1 MSGTSSSEQ
10 QLLEYKAILD
20 NAGVAILF
28 TRNRLTYRS
37 NPLAEKL
44 FAWPAG
50 ALIGQPGHVFFPDA
64 AAYQALIERAR
75 PVLARGEFLDMEVQ
89 MARHDGSTFFAQ
101 LFAGALDAATPHSGT
116 VWIIRDISREVSART
131 THERLMREQQMIF
144 DRAQIGI
151 VYLRERVI
159 QRCNP
164 SFERMFG
171 YPAGQLVGQSTR
183 VCFAS
188 EAAWQAAGER
198 VHTEIAAS
206 GTFNGEFEYQRH
218 DGTAIWC
225 HVTGNLINPANPDEG
240 YVWLYEDITAQRA
253 AEQALV
259 ASHREYSLIFDNA
272 AIGISYMRDRVF
284 LRCNRRL
291 EEIFG
296 FQPGGLIGQSSRL
309 LFAND
314 QEWQET
320 GDRVYGATQQGG
332 DFSGDVRYQRQDGT
346 AIWVKATGRLIK
358 NGAEQVWIWTHQD
371 DTSRYLAEEA
381 LRKSHMEL
389 EQRVHERTAE
399 LSQQLHFLQ
408 QLIEAIP
415 GPVFY
420 KDAQSRYL
428 GCNRAFAE
436 FIGSAAIDLIGKGP
450 HDLAPPELA
459 ARYLAAD
466 QALFTQ
472 PGAQI
477 YESPVRHAD
486 GGMHHVVFHKATF
499 TQPDG
504 SVGGLVGFML
514 DITEHKRMLER
525 LQQAATVFDSSAEGV
540 VITAPDQ
547 TIIAVNRAFTEITG
561 YSEEEAIGRSPSLLQ
576 SGRQSDDFYREM
588 WEAIHQHGQW
598 QGEVWNKCKNGRIY
612 PEWLTIS
619 TVKDAANEVTH
630 YVGVFSDITA
640 IKSAYEKLNHLA
652 HHDPLTGL
660 PNRLLLEDRLH
671 LAIQRARRE
680 QTHLAVL
687 FLDLDRFK
695 TINDSLGHH
704 VGDLVLCEVSSR
716 LSHLMRESDT
726 VARFGGDEF
735 LVLMEG
741 ISGPSAA
748 AHIADKILQNLSE
761 APVSVEQDFFVG
773 ASIGISLFPQDGNDP
788 ETLIKHADVAM
799 YRAKERG
806 RNTHEFFAPELAQ
819 SSPERF
825 RLDTDLRRAI
835 ERDELRLYLQPQFS
849 LQTGQLVGAEAL
861 VRWQH
866 PERGLVMP
874 GEFIATAE
882 ESGLIVP
889 IGEWVQRTA
898 CQCWA
903 DWHTRG
909 LQPGILAINVSGVEF
924 RRGRIQESI
933 RKMLEA
939 TRMPPSLLEL
949 EITESAIMGQAENS
963 IQALH
968 GLRAM
973 GVSLA
978 IDDFGT
984 GYSSLAYLKR
994 LPLNKLKVD
1003 QSFVRGLPDDSDDCA
1018 IARAVIALGHSL
1030 QLTIIAEGVETLAQS
1045 EFLRREGCDE
1055 MQGYLR
1061 ARPMPMDTF
1070 RQQFLQG

>member
-20 NAGVAILF
+20 NAGVAIIL
-28 TRNRLTYRS
+28 TRNRRTYRC

-50 ALIGQPGHVFFPDA
+50 ALMGQPSDVYFPDA
-64 AAYQALIERAR
+64 PAYQALIKRVR
-75 PVLARGEFLDMEVQ
+75 PVLARGECLDTEVE
-89 MARHDGSTFFAQ
+89 MARRDGSRFMAQ
-101 LFAGALDAATPHSGT
+101 LFACALEAGAPRSGT
-116 VWIIRDISREVSART
+116 IWTIRDISQEVRARQT
-131 THERLMREQQMIF
+131 NAQLMREQQMIF

-151 VYLRERVI
+151 VYLRRRII

-171 YPAGQLVGQSTR
+171 YPVGQLAGQSTR

-198 VHTEIAAS
+198 VHAEIAAT
-206 GTFNGEFEYQRH
+206 GTFNGEFEYQRQ

-240 YVWLYEDITAQRA
+240 YVWLYEDVTAQRA
-253 AEQALV
+253 TEQALV
-259 ASHREYSLIFDNA
+259 NSHREYSLIFDNA
-272 AIGISYMRDRVF
+272 AIGISYMRDRIF
-284 LRCNRRL
+284 LRCNRRV

-296 FQPGGLIGQSSRL
+296 FAPGGLIGQSSRL
-309 LFAND
+309 LFASE
-314 QEWQET
+314 QEWIDT
-320 GDRVYGATQQGG
+320 GERVYGATQQGG

-346 AIWVKATGRLIK
+346 TIWAKATGRLIN
-358 NGAEQVWIWTHQD
+358 NGGEQVWIWTHQD
-371 DTSRYLAEEA
+371 DTCRYLAEEA

-389 EQRVHERTAE
+389 EQRVQERTAE
-399 LSQQLHFLQ
+399 LSQQLNFLQ

-428 GCNRAFAE
+428 GCNSAFTN
-436 FIGSAAIDLIGKGP
+436 FIGTAAIDLIGKGP
-450 HDLAPPELA
+450 HDLASPELA
-459 ARYLAAD
+459 KRYLAAD
-466 QALFTQ
+466 QALLEQ

-486 GGMHHVVFHKATF
+486 GDMHHVVFHKATF
-499 TQPDG
+499 TRPDG

-514 DITEHKRMLER
+514 DITERKRMLER

-540 VITAPDQ
+540 IITAPDR

-561 YSEEEAIGRSPSLLQ
+561 YSEEEAIGHHPSLLH
-576 SGRQSDDFYREM
+576 SDRQSEEFYKDM
-588 WEAIHQHGQW
+588 WNTIDQQGRW
-598 QGEVWNKCKNGRIY
+598 QGEVWNKCKDGRIY

-619 TVKDAANEVTH
+619 TVKDATNAITH

-680 QTHLAVL
+680 NTHLAVL

-704 VGDLVLCEVSSR
+704 VGDRVLCEVSSR
-716 LSHLMRESDT
+716 LDHLIRESDT

-735 LVLMEG
+735 LILMEG
-741 ISGPSAA
+741 IAGPSVAS
-748 AHIADKILQNLSE
+748 HIADKILQNLSE
-761 APVSVEQDFFVG
+761 APVSVEQEFFVG

-825 RLDTDLRRAI
+825 RLDTELRRAMD
-835 ERDELRLYLQPQFS
+835 RDELRLYLQPQFS

-874 GEFIATAE
+874 GEFIAAAE
-882 ESGLIVP
+882 ESGMIVP

-898 CQCWA
+898 CHCWA
-903 DWHTRG
+903 DWHARG

-933 RKMLEA
+933 RKILEA
-939 TRMPPSLLEL
+939 TRMPPALLEL

-1003 QSFVRGLPDDSDDCA
+1003 QSFVRGLPHDSDDCA

-1030 QLTIIAEGVETLAQS
+1030 QLTIIAEGVETLEQS
-1045 EFLRREGCDE
+1045 EFLRLEGCDE

-1061 ARPMPMDTF
+1061 ARPMPADAF
-1070 RQQFLQG
+1070 RQQFLPG